1 MAKETNKLSATFVEK
16 ATFQQGQNNKH
27 ADGGGLY
34 LIITKTGTKRWQL
47 DYRRPITGKQN
58 SISLGVYDKKTG
70 VALAQARIKRN
81 ELKIGLAK
89 GIDPA
94 EDRKQSKNTQ
104 RALLE
109 NTFGKYAEEWLKM
122 REHEG
127 KVDHETVRK
136 LNHDILP
143 YIGKMPVIH
152 LTVEQLERDVT
163 ARMVER
169 GVYESARRVKSIIN
183 MVLKLPFKRRVITYN
198 PAPDITLPKPVSKG
212 GHKAITNEREL
223 GEMLRKI
230 WQLRKISPRTHLRTE
245 IALKLS
251 INIFQR
257 PNEIRGLLWEEV
269 DFEKHQL
276 SFIASKTHQEHIVPL
291 SRQAFDLLKQA
302 EELRTTSKFVFPS
315 CKTNKECISEG
326 TISGALERIGYKGKQ
341 THHGFRATACT
352 ITDEEMEFP
361 TDAVEHQLAHKVK
374 DSNGRAY
381 NRTTKLRRRRQL
393 MQLWSDY
400 LDTLRQDGD
409 VSIFKPQD
417 LEEYNNDENFPIFQQ
432 LRTDT

>member
-1 MAKETNKLSATFVEK
+1 MAKESDKLSATFVEK
-16 ATFQQGQNNKH
+16 TTFQQGQNNKH

-70 VALAQARIKRN
+70 VSLAQARVKRN
-81 ELKIGLAK
+81 ELKLELAK

-94 EDRKQSKNTQ
+94 EDRKQSKNAQ

-122 REHEG
+122 RELEG
-127 KVDHETVRK
+127 KVDSETIRK

-169 GVYESARRVKSIIN
+169 GVYESARRVKSIMN
-183 MVLKLPFKRRVITYN
+183 MVLKLPFKRRIITYN
-198 PAPDITLPKPVSKG
+198 PAPDITLPKPIKG
-212 GHKAITNEREL
+212 HHKAITNEREL

-230 WQLRKISPRTHLRTE
+230 WQLRKISPRTHAGTE

-251 INIFQR
+251 VNIFQR
-257 PNEIRGLLWEEV
+257 PNEIRGLLWDEV

-276 SFIASKTHQEHIVPL
+276 SFVASKTHQEHIVPL

-315 CKTNKECISEG
+315 CKTNKECLSTD
-326 TISGALERIGYKGKQ
+326 TIRQALNRLGYGGKQ
-341 THHGFRATACT
+341 THHGFRATART
-352 ITDEEMEFP
+352 LTDEEMEFSM
-361 TDAVEHQLAHKVK
+361 DAMEHQLAHKVK

-400 LDTLRQDGD
+400 LDTLRQGGD
-409 VSIFKPQD
+409 ISVFKPQD
-417 LEEYNNDENFPIFQQ
+417 LKECNEDENFKTFQA
-432 LRTDT
+432 LRAVH